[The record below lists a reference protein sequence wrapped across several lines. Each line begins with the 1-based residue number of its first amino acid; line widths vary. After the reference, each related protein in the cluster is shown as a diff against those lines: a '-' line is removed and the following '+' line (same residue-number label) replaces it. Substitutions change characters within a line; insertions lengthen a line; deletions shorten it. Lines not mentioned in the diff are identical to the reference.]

1 MNWQSFIDVFNQQT
15 TQLTLLGFGTIL
27 ALFMVIFFVRKQ
39 NLKNRLHKVEQNY
52 NVLKSLPLPFKIN
65 KALALAKVKDEV
77 FVLTNDFKNDFDG
90 IQERFKNMASV
101 LGECEDEY
109 LTNHFKDCK
118 LDLEYL
124 ETTLLKLQTE
134 ANELDQKLESI
145 LAEENQQR
153 SQITELKEKF
163 RNVKNIL
170 NQRSQQL
177 TICLSTLQE
186 KIEDLDH
193 TFVMFEEW
201 MMASEFTKARD
212 KVDEIELGLNEFNI
226 LLDTLPDLI
235 ALAKGII
242 PKQIEEITQLYKEL
256 KDGKIYL
263 VHLEVKKN
271 LELVANTTNDDIVS
285 LTRCIIKDV
294 SNHLNENT
302 LRLAQLYEQL
312 QKEKIA
318 HEDLQKAFYNLNEK
332 LKSTKNLFDTLLTL
346 TKKEAKRLGVMTL
359 VDAMSEQELKLNRCT
374 EDKLRIVRLYD
385 ERSMPESSILV
396 SCKEVH
402 QDLCALTD
410 ALNRQKETL
419 TTAKNDEDRA
429 KKQLLKLYLI
439 MNEVQ
444 VKIRKYKLPNISST
458 YEGDIN
464 RAYSNINTIDRLLDE
479 IPLNIEALN
488 ATVNDSIDVVYRLYN
503 NVNNLVG
510 TVEMIENTLV
520 FANKYRP
527 YSPEMDAQLT
537 RAELLFRNGD
547 YTQAIKVALSVVEK
561 IQPNRYDELIKEN
574 SKSAEL

>member
-1 MNWQSFIDVFNQQT
+1 MSWDAFIDILNNQS
-15 TQLTLLGFGTIL
+15 TQLILLGFVLIL
-27 ALFMVIFFVRKQ
+27 VLSFVFFILRKQ
-39 NLKNRLHKVEQNY
+39 SLKKRLRKVEQSY
-52 NVLKSLPLPFKIN
+52 NTLKSLPLPFKIN

-77 FVLTNDFKNDFDG
+77 FVLTNDFKNDFDS
-90 IQERFKNMASV
+90 IQERFKNMALV

-124 ETTLLKLQTE
+124 ETE
-134 ANELDQKLESI
+134 IVKLESGANDLDHKLEEI
-145 LAEENQQR
+145 LEEENQQR

-163 RNVKNIL
+163 RNVKNLL
-170 NQRSQQL
+170 NQRSNQL
-177 TICLSTLQE
+177 SISLSALQE
-186 KIEDLDH
+186 KIDDLDH
-193 TFVMFEEW
+193 TFIMFEEW

-212 KVDEIELGLNEFNI
+212 KVDEIELGLDEFNT

-242 PKQIEEITQLYKEL
+242 PKQVEEITQLYKEL
-256 KDGKIYL
+256 KTNKIYL

-271 LELVANTTNDDIVS
+271 LELVVDTTKEDIVS
-285 LTRCIIKDV
+285 LTRCVIKDI
-294 SNHLNENT
+294 SGHLNENT

-312 QKEKIA
+312 QKEKMA
-318 HEDLQKAFYNLNEK
+318 HDDLQKAFYNLNEK
-332 LKSTKNLFDTLLTL
+332 LKSTKNLFDTLLVL
-346 TKKEAKRLGVMTL
+346 TKKEAKRLGVTTL
-359 VDAMSEQELKLNRCT
+359 VDALSEQELKLNRYT

-396 SCKEVH
+396 SSKEVL
-402 QDLCALTD
+402 QDLSTLTD
-410 ALNRQKETL
+410 SLNRQKETL
-419 TTAKNDEDRA
+419 TNAKNDEDRA

-464 RAYSNINTIDRLLDE
+464 RAYANINTIDRLLDE

-488 ATVNDSIDVVYRLYN
+488 VTVNDSIDVVYRLYN

-561 IQPNRYDELIKEN
+561 IQPSRYDDLIKEN
-574 SKSAEL
+574 SKSAEF